1 MKIAVLQFGGS
12 NCDYDVQYVLS
23 EIIGVDTDL
32 VWYKDELN
40 GYDGAVIPGGFSYGD
55 YLRAG
60 AIAARAPIM
69 NSIRRMTEKGLP
81 VIGICNGFQILVEA
95 GLLPGALMT
104 NKYPK
109 FRCQWVNLKV
119 ENNTSPFTNE
129 FKKGEIIRIPIAHM
143 EGNYFADDSII
154 SELNSRQGVAF
165 RYVDPGGNTTEEI
178 NPNGSKQNIAGILNT
193 QGNVLGM
200 MPHPERASEEILGS
214 KDGKKIFHSMIK
226 YISSLAST

>member
-32 VWYKDELN
+32 VWYKNELN

-69 NSIRRMTEKGLP
+69 NSIRRMAEKGLP
-81 VIGICNGFQILVEA
+81 VIGICNGFQILVES

-143 EGNYFADDSII
+143 EGNYFADDSVI

-165 RYVDPGGNTTEEI
+165 RYADPGGNTTDEV

-226 YISSLAST
+226 YISSLVST

>member
-143 EGNYFADDSII
+143 EGNYFADDSVI
-154 SELNSRQGVAF
+154 SELNSRQRVAF

-226 YISSLAST
+226 YISSLVST

>member
-32 VWYKDELN
+32 VWYKNELN

-69 NSIRRMTEKGLP
+69 NSIRRMAEKGLP
-81 VIGICNGFQILVEA
+81 VIGICNGFQILVES

-143 EGNYFADDSII
+143 EGNYFADDSVI
-154 SELNSRQGVAF
+154 SELNSREGVAF
-165 RYVDPGGNTTEEI
+165 RYVDPGGNTTDEV

-226 YISSLAST
+226 YISSLFST

>member
-1 MKIAVLQFGGS
+1 
-12 NCDYDVQYVLS
+12 
-23 EIIGVDTDL
+23 
-32 VWYKDELN
+32 
-40 GYDGAVIPGGFSYGD
+40 
-55 YLRAG
+55 
-60 AIAARAPIM
+60 
-69 NSIRRMTEKGLP
+69 
-81 VIGICNGFQILVEA
+81 
-95 GLLPGALMT
+95 MT

-143 EGNYFADDSII
+143 EGNYFADDSDI
-154 SELNSRQGVAF
+154 SELNSRQRVAF
-165 RYVDPGGNTTEEI
+165 RYADPGGNTTDEV

-226 YISSLAST
+226 YISSMAST

>member
-226 YISSLAST
+226 YISSLVST

>member
-12 NCDYDVQYVLS
+12 NCDYDVQYVLN

-32 VWYKDELN
+32 VWYKNELN

-69 NSIRRMTEKGLP
+69 NSIRRMAEKGLP
-81 VIGICNGFQILVEA
+81 VIGICNGFQILVES

-143 EGNYFADDSII
+143 EGNYFADDSVI
-154 SELNSRQGVAF
+154 SELNSRGGVAF
-165 RYVDPGGNTTEEI
+165 RYVDPGGNTTDEV

>member
-32 VWYKDELN
+32 VWYKNELN

-69 NSIRRMTEKGLP
+69 NSIRRMAEKGLP
-81 VIGICNGFQILVEA
+81 VIGICNGFQILVES

-165 RYVDPGGNTTEEI
+165 RYADPGGNTTDEV

-226 YISSLAST
+226 YISSLVST

>member
-32 VWYKDELN
+32 VWYKNELN

-165 RYVDPGGNTTEEI
+165 RYADPGGNTTDEV
-178 NPNGSKQNIAGILNT
+178 NSNGSKQNIAGILNT

-226 YISSLAST
+226 YISSLVST

>member
-12 NCDYDVQYVLS
+12 NCDYDVQYVLN

-32 VWYKDELN
+32 VWYKNELN

-69 NSIRRMTEKGLP
+69 NSIRRMAEKGLP
-81 VIGICNGFQILVEA
+81 VIGICNGFQILVES

-143 EGNYFADDSII
+143 EGNYFADDSVI
-154 SELNSRQGVAF
+154 SELNSREGVAF
-165 RYVDPGGNTTEEI
+165 RYVDPGGNTTDEV

-226 YISSLAST
+226 YISSLVST

>member
-40 GYDGAVIPGGFSYGD
+40 GYDGVVIPGGFSYGD

-60 AIAARAPIM
+60 AIAARTPIM
-69 NSIRRMTEKGLP
+69 NSIKRMAEEGLP
-81 VIGICNGFQILVEA
+81 VIGICNGFQVLVES
-95 GLLPGALMT
+95 GMLPGALMT
-104 NKYPK
+104 NQYPK
-109 FRCQWVNLKV
+109 FRCQWVYLKV
-119 ENNTSPFTNE
+119 ENNTSPFTSE
-129 FKKGEIIRIPIAHM
+129 FKEGEIIRIPIAHM
-143 EGNYFADDSII
+143 EGNYFADDSVI
-154 SELNSRQGVAF
+154 SELNSREGVAF
-165 RYVDPGGNTTEEI
+165 RYVDPGGNTTDEV
-178 NPNGSKQNIAGILNT
+178 NPNGSKQNIAGILNV

-226 YISSLAST
+226 YISSLVST

>member
-32 VWYKDELN
+32 VWYKNELN

-69 NSIRRMTEKGLP
+69 NSIRRMAEKGLP
-81 VIGICNGFQILVEA
+81 VIGICNGFQILVES

-143 EGNYFADDSII
+143 EGNYFADDSVI
-154 SELNSRQGVAF
+154 SELNSREGVAF
-165 RYVDPGGNTTEEI
+165 RYVDPGGNTTDEV

>member
-12 NCDYDVQYVLS
+12 NCDYDVQYVLN

-32 VWYKDELN
+32 VWYKNELN

-69 NSIRRMTEKGLP
+69 NSIRRMAEKGLP
-81 VIGICNGFQILVEA
+81 VIGICNGFQILVES

-143 EGNYFADDSII
+143 EGNYFADDSVI
-154 SELNSRQGVAF
+154 SELNSREGVAF
-165 RYVDPGGNTTEEI
+165 RYVDPGGNTTDEV